1 MGGGS
6 SKEPSKGAAQASPAV
21 RKLEAV
27 ESSKKVAPPT
37 SEAVVMTF
45 DEAEVKAFNEQ
56 RRAKEARRL
65 LELNQQA
72 EDRSKQEEELRKIA
86 FDRRQAQER
95 EWDEF
100 ERESEIETRKLL
112 DELRQSTIRMERAE
126 ILVL

>member
-1 MGGGS
+1 
-6 SKEPSKGAAQASPAV
+6 
-21 RKLEAV
+21 
-27 ESSKKVAPPT
+27 
-37 SEAVVMTF
+37 MTF